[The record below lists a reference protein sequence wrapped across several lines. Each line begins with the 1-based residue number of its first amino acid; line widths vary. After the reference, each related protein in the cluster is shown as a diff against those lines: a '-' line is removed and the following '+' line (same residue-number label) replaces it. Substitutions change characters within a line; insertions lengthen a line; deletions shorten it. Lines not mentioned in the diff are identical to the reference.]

1 MKVKLLKKL
10 RKMARKH
17 VKFELDKIN
26 YIRDSYNIKSYVGRF
41 YYIYYDESNYPR
53 KQPYLQDTCLEIYTE
68 SELKRTKQKLIE
80 KSVYCMM
87 MWLKFQ
93 KKERI
98 LASSQKKINE
108 MF

>member
-10 RKMARKH
+10 RKEARKY

-26 YIRDSYNIKSYVGRF
+26 YFRDSYNINSYVGRF
-41 YYIYYDESNYPR
+41 YYIYYDESNNLSIP
-53 KQPYLQDTCLEIYTE
+53 PYLQDTCLEIYTE

-87 MWLKFQ
+87 RWLKFR
-93 KKERI
+93 KKEKI
-98 LASSQKKINE
+98 LTSSQKKINKL
-108 MF
+108 F